1 MLTKDSKRRSDRL
14 EFIVEKGLVL
24 VLDAKQKVDISLWER
39 HEKYL
44 ESFLGR
50 DINAGMGERIDEDA
64 LRRRIERRLQ
74 TFRSDEYRKKL
85 DGCLGV
91 EPSLYE

>member
-1 MLTKDSKRRSDRL
+1 MFTLESLESSDWYR
-14 EFIVEKGLVL
+14 ER
-24 VLDAKQKVDISLWER
+24 LDAKQKVDISLWER

-44 ESFLGR
+44 ESFLGLE
-50 DINAGMGERIDEDA
+50 INAGMGERIDEDA

-74 TFRSDEYRKKL
+74 TFRSDEYRNKL

-91 EPSLYE
+91 DPSLYE